1 MTRKPPLQR
10 KKTTKRKKVYLYSTM
25 SPSDGAGLS
34 PALSLAASRSVW
46 SCSSCCSAAAGSRC
60 GCVAR
65 ICERNCPTGDSIW
78 SGAIDDDDG
87 GGSDS
92 GPDGDHDAALTTTP
106 RLLQKRQKA

>member
-1 MTRKPPLQR
+1 
-10 KKTTKRKKVYLYSTM
+10 M

-34 PALSLAASRSVW
+34 PPLSLAASRSVW

-78 SGAIDDDDG
+78 SGAIDDDGG

-106 RLLQKRQKA
+106 RLLQVSCCRPRP